1 MAHQA
6 NARILTALAQ
16 RLDMPR
22 EKFPSNIAEVGH
34 ARRRLRPLL
43 LAHTAERRRFQ
54 AGDRLILT
62 SLRSRPHL
70 GVHHIFTLARTLRR
84 PDT

>member
-34 ARRRLRPLL
+34 GTSPPPSPAPG
-43 LAHTAERRRFQ
+43 AHRGAP
-54 AGDRLILT
+54 AVPG
-62 SLRSRPHL
+62 
-70 GVHHIFTLARTLRR
+70 G
-84 PDT
+84 